1 MGQRNQFPLRGAT
14 QAPSAVQTGQR
25 GQSMGRG
32 QVQGSQART
41 LGTQGRVYVMVPE
54 AERTDQPDVQGM
66 FLLLHVLIGALCLF
80 LLHLV

>member
-1 MGQRNQFPLRGAT
+1 MGQRNQFSLWGDT
-14 QAPSAVQTGQR
+14 QVPPAVQTGWR
-25 GQSMGRG
+25 GQGMGRG

-41 LGTQGRVYVMVPE
+41 SETQGRVYAMVLE
-54 AERTDQPDVQGM
+54 SERTNQPDAYGM